1 MRRFIGRVVLVCFV
15 VALAGGCDRGGPSVV
30 VYVSTDEAI
39 ARPILQAFE
48 DRYGVRVLMVGD
60 TEASKTTGLLTRI
73 RAERSS
79 PIADVLWSS
88 EALGTVALG
97 RDGLLAPHISSR
109 TQAWPT
115 QWRDPQHLW
124 HAFSPRP
131 RVLVFD
137 PQKIA
142 AEDVPIYWSDLASPR
157 WNRNL
162 LIADP
167 RFGTTGGHLAA
178 MKSWY
183 DAKQAGAW
191 DTWLAAMADNHI
203 RVLPNGNAGVVDGV
217 LRGDGVLG
225 LTDADDVYA
234 ANRNGANLAMVVPRH
249 GPEPG
254 EGAMLMPNTVAI
266 LQGAP
271 HPKSAALLADWLCSP
286 EVARQLAA
294 SVSGNVPLPAEV
306 AAEFPHLRIDDP
318 LLIDLNDVS
327 MQWMPAVDGA
337 VQAWREDWTR

>member
-1 MRRFIGRVVLVCFV
+1 MTRFIGSIFVACV
-15 VALAGGCDRGGPSVV
+15 VAALNGGCDRGGSSVV

-39 ARPILQAFE
+39 ARPILRAFE
-48 DRYGVRVLMVGD
+48 AQHGVRVLMVGD

-73 RAERSS
+73 RAERSA

-88 EALGTVALG
+88 EAIGTVALG
-97 RDGLLAPHISSR
+97 RDGLLAPHISVR

-115 QWRDPQHLW
+115 HWRDPGHLW

-142 AEDVPIYWSDLASPR
+142 AEDVPVYWSDLADPR
-157 WNRNL
+157 WKDTVL
-162 LIADP
+162 LADP

-183 DAKQAGAW
+183 GDEQGEQWDA
-191 DTWLAAMADNHI
+191 WLAAMAENNVRI
-203 RVLPNGNAGVVDGV
+203 LPSGNAGVVDAV
-217 LRGDGVLG
+217 RRGEGLLG

-234 ANRNGANLAMVVPRH
+234 ANRNGGNLAMVIPRH
-249 GPEPG
+249 GPGPG

-266 LQGAP
+266 IQGAP
-271 HPKSAALLADWLCSP
+271 HPQSAALLADWLCSP
-286 EVARQLAA
+286 EVARALAE
-294 SVSGNVPLPAEV
+294 SVSGNVPLPKEV
-306 AAEFPHLRIDDP
+306 AVDFPDLQIVDP
-318 LLIDLNDVS
+318 LVLDLNDVS
-327 MQWMPAVDGA
+327 MQWQPAVDGA
-337 VQAWREDWTR
+337 VQAWREDSMR